1 MTGVFT
7 AGKLKLMAKH
17 IAKVGK
23 NFEAHLATVAD
34 KAGSF
39 MKKLGSF
46 HLNVKLCKCLEK
58 SLFFLTSIKYND
70 NTLI

>member
-7 AGKLKLMAKH
+7 AGKLKLMARH

-34 KAGSF
+34 KAGTF
-39 MKKLGSF
+39 MNKLGS
-46 HLNVKLCKCLEK
+46 
-58 SLFFLTSIKYND
+58 
-70 NTLI
+70 